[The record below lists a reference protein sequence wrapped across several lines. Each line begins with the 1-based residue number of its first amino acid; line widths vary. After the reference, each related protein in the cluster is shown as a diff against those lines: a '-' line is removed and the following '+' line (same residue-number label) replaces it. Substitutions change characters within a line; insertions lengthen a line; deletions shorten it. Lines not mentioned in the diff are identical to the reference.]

1 MEEGRKKRKRNDV
14 MLIVALLVIAGAFFA
29 VTRGGILVGSASAA
43 DASGPYAV
51 VQNTEGEYDV
61 MPLSRDAEVT
71 VVSSLGENRIKTS
84 GGYVW
89 IDEADCKNQI
99 CVQTGKVSRPGD
111 TIVCLPHHL
120 VVQVVND
127 PKDASPVAGLVDGRS

>member
-1 MEEGRKKRKRNDV
+1 MKEVRRKRKYNDAV
-14 MLIVALLVIAGAFFA
+14 LIVVLLVIAGAFFA
-29 VTRGGILVGSASAA
+29 VSRGGFPVGAAAAS

-61 MPLSRDAEVT
+61 MPLSHDAEIT
-71 VVSSLGENRIKTS
+71 VVSSLGENRIET
-84 GGYVW
+84 GGGQVW

-99 CVQTGKVSRPGD
+99 CVQTGKVGRPGD

-120 VVQVVND
+120 VVQVVDD
-127 PKDASPVAGLVDGRS
+127 PKNASPVAGLVGSRD